1 MKGICV
7 VVSVNRYVPHDVVDI
22 VVDKEGRREIISTAD
37 KKEKKA
43 KSPH

>member
-1 MKGICV
+1 M
-7 VVSVNRYVPHDVVDI
+7 VSVNRYVPHDVVDI